1 MKLILEYLRWI
12 LAWASL
18 AFLCV
23 IGFSLALINGLIG
36 NYVRA
41 DRTFRSMS
49 RLAAAVIGYS
59 GKYSLSAECG
69 SRENFG
75 LYLIDKIL
83 GEGHCDQAR
92 RDEGLRKR

>member
-1 MKLILEYLRWI
+1 MTNVIVYLRWL

-18 AFLCV
+18 AFLCG
-23 IGFSLALINGLIG
+23 IGFLLALVNGLLG
-36 NYVRA
+36 DYKRA

-49 RLAAAVIGYS
+49 RLAASVIGYS

-69 SRENFG
+69 SRGNFG

-92 RDEGLRKR
+92 REERLK